1 MAKGR
6 KGMVKVGHRAGNGQD
21 RGKDRDRVGVED
33 KTMDMVETRTQ
44 GGRYILR
51 YGGRKSNYR

>member
-6 KGMVKVGHRAGNGQD
+6 KGMVKVGHRTEKGQD
-21 RGKDRDRVGVED
+21 RGKDRVGVED

-44 GGRYILR
+44 GG
-51 YGGRKSNYR
+51 S

>member
-1 MAKGR
+1 
-6 KGMVKVGHRAGNGQD
+6 MVKVGYRAGKGQD

-33 KTMDMVETRTQ
+33 RTMDMVESRTQ
-44 GGRYILR
+44 GGSYILR